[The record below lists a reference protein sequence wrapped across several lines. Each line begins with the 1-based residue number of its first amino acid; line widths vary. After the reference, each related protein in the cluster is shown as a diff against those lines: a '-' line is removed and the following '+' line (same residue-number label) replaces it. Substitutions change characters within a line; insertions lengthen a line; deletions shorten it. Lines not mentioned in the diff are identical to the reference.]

1 MINHIFFV
9 IKRVYNFVAGIFR
22 LVKSKVGRVIL
33 HLITRCLVPVS
44 EVLGEVLLVF
54 NGERAGY

>member
-9 IKRVYNFVAGIFR
+9 IKRVYNFVGGIFR

-44 EVLGEVLLVF
+44 EVLRGALLAI